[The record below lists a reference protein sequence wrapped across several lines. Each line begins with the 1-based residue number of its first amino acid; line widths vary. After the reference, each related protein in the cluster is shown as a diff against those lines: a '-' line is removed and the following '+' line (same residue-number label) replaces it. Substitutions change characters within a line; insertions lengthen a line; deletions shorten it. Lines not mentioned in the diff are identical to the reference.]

1 MKNYEILKEAL
12 LKSNYVSIVDEYS
25 EDSMCVQIM
34 IGSPLFEICGCFKNC
49 NEIKL
54 ENYLNDLFYIFDMGE
69 FGYSL
74 ADMEVLHRYLDEI
87 RNDIPEYVEKG
98 IIEYW
103 CDNVSHWDLEKYI
116 DSTLYSKIEAEIDEL
131 YRELCKD
138 FSKFAEELRELVD
151 ELLIKTRL
159 EEIQSENERI
169 IEKYGCPKWDEG
181 ENYSFQ
187 HFIYMFSG
195 DMLCDP
201 NSIYDV
207 LSDTLDS
214 YEDIVDYSIIFYSNE
229 DTRHYIVKTNEDRL
243 ICLNE
248 LL

>member
-12 LKSNYVSIVDEYS
+12 LKSNYVSMIDEYS
-25 EDSMCVQIM
+25 EDSMCVHIM
-34 IGSPLFEICGCFKNC
+34 IGSPLFEIGGCFKNC

-87 RNDIPEYVEKG
+87 RNDIPEYVESS

-103 CDNVSHWDLEKYI
+103 YDNVNHWDLEKYI

-131 YRELCKD
+131 YSDLRKD

-169 IEKYGCPKWDEG
+169 IEKYGYPKWDEG
-181 ENYSFQ
+181 ENYSLQ

-201 NSIYDV
+201 HYIYDV

-214 YEDIVDYSIIFYSNE
+214 YEDIVDYSIIFSSNE